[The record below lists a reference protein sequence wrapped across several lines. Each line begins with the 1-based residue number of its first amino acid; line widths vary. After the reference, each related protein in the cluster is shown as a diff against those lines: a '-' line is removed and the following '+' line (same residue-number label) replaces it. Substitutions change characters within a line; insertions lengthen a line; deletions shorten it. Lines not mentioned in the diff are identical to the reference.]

1 MATTLAT
8 PSGPIGHHYLNERN
22 KMTLNKWLIK
32 YTSGAYVTP
41 ANGDVPYIFNTR
53 REALHESGKYF
64 DAAPVAI
71 IITIDEEP
79 PTAATLTLKKRKTAE

>member
-1 MATTLAT
+1 
-8 PSGPIGHHYLNERN
+8 
-22 KMTLNKWLIK
+22 MTLNKWLIK

-41 ANGDVPYIFNTR
+41 ANGDTPFIFNTR

-71 IITIDEEP
+71 IITIEEEVP
-79 PTAATLTLKKRKTAE
+79 VTLTLKKRKTAE

>member
-1 MATTLAT
+1 
-8 PSGPIGHHYLNERN
+8 
-22 KMTLNKWLIK
+22 MTLNKWLIK

-71 IITIDEEP
+71 VITIAEEAP
-79 PTAATLTLKKRKTAE
+79 AAATLTLKKRKTAD